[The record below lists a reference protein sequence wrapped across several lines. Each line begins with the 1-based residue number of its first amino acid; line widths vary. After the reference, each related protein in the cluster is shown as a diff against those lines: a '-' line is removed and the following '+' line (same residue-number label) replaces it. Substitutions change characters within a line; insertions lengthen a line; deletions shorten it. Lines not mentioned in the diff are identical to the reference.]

1 MESVDACGTGVD
13 VQGVE
18 DAVVH
23 DLEDVGVATDKEFG
37 RMHEEGTADRGI
49 VVAGITSDVF
59 DEYVGSLDGEAV
71 YRWVAQADI
80 TSVDIAVYGTEGAES
95 FELFGHLERTN
106 VSGVPH
112 LVALGKVPCVAF
124 VPMAM
129 SVREETDAFH

>member
-1 MESVDACGTGVD
+1 METVDACGTGVD

-18 DAVVH
+18 SAVVH
-23 DLEDVGVATDKEFG
+23 DLEDVGVAADEEG
-37 RMHEEGTADRGI
+37 RRSHEESAANGGI

-59 DEYVGSLDGEAV
+59 DEYVGSLDSEAV